1 MHSRRTPSNAS
12 SSVRNSPSLQRQQ
25 MYVQPTK
32 PRPSTAVNARQA
44 TATPQHSEC
53 SPVKMGM
60 SPATRYNSN
69 LKVLRRRD
77 PSIVSIFDQF
87 SHVCVYHHNGDKWEK
102 QGYEGSMFLYE
113 RDSYPPYGYY
123 ILNRQGTDDYNQR
136 LYPEDNISTSGSY
149 LMMRSYPSWSARRTE
164 SIIKSSEAAGSKVPD
179 KFSPVWF
186 IPDVEKYKEADKA
199 PGITIGLWMFA
210 TDSRE
215 PMMDVMVRLHSY
227 VKQNIPYPDEYRY
240 GPDRLP
246 PPNPHLRTS
255 SVPPSNESAATIQSK
270 ERITHSSSTKPTTP
284 NHTLL
289 LNGSASGNV
298 VSTAAVVNSASS
310 ELDKLFAKLNPSTT
324 TTNGHAPSPTINSL
338 FAGVGASVANQAART
353 ETPIINAVPNGAP
366 PTGLALLSTIFASAG
381 PTVVNA
387 DSRPSTQVVS
397 NGRLSVSSNKAIS
410 STSPRSN
417 SRLSSETVAEPE
429 SIVIYSPTPTTTAL
443 PQILNQDVIIN
454 LLGLPASRASS
465 ATPSTSRASN
475 RTSGSSSTRRSGREG
490 GDEDDGMLSSEDG
503 VSYSESSTV
512 LDRLPTGQ
520 EAINGDV
527 TPRVPTNGS
536 GYERSSSSSR
546 MHDFVYPHNTAYGSA
561 PRQPSVPDPVSSVG
575 SRPAVTFRTD
585 AELWSKNTGADGNQN
600 YDDDVIVELDFSD
613 TIALSDMDAF
623 QRVKAQSQINGHSPN
638 LSNAKKALLNGRTPK
653 QLHSRDGSTS
663 DDLTN
668 HFGGDAKGKKARKL
682 GGGKQKGAER
692 ETTRTDV
699 VEPMIAVLQRQPHL
713 RASATTSSPS
723 PIPALPPPAVPIA
736 DPAIISISSMLG
748 LPPLQSQQAPQ
759 QSAAKVKADGNAPR
773 LCGDMVKEGISAV
786 TSSRMNGQMK
796 LARNEYV
803 MELLTL
809 IHTDKSF
816 VDALYQDYL
825 SHHR

>member
-1 MHSRRTPSNAS
+1 MYSRRTPSNAS
-12 SSVRNSPSLQRQQ
+12 SSARNSPNLQRQQ

-53 SPVKMGM
+53 SPAKMGM
-60 SPATRYNSN
+60 SPTTRYNSN

-77 PSIVSIFDQF
+77 PSIISIFDQF

-113 RDSYPPYGYY
+113 RDTYPPYGYY

-149 LMMRSYPSWSARRTE
+149 LMMRSYPSWSARRLE

-255 SVPPSNESAATIQSK
+255 SVPPSNESTAAIQSK
-270 ERITHSSSTKPTTP
+270 ERITHSSSTIPMTP

-289 LNGSASGNV
+289 LNGSANGRV
-298 VSTAAVVNSASS
+298 VSTTGAVDAESS

-324 TTNGHAPSPTINSL
+324 TTNGHAPSPTMDSL
-338 FAGVGASVANQAART
+338 FAGAGTSVASQAVRT
-353 ETPIINAVPNGAP
+353 ETPIINATNGAP
-366 PTGLALLSTIFASAG
+366 PTGLALLNTIFASAG
-381 PTVVNA
+381 PTVLKA
-387 DSRPSTQVVS
+387 DSRPSTHVVS
-397 NGRLSVSSNKAIS
+397 NSGLSVSSNKVIS

-417 SRLSSETVAEPE
+417 SRLSSKTVAEPE
-429 SIVIYSPTPTTTAL
+429 SIIIYSPTPTTTAL

-503 VSYSESSTV
+503 VSYSESGTV
-512 LDRLPTGQ
+512 LDRLSTGQ
-520 EAINGDV
+520 EAIHGDV

-561 PRQPSVPDPVSSVG
+561 ARQLPSVSDAVSSVG

-585 AELWSKNTGADGNQN
+585 AELWNKNTGADGNQN

-638 LSNAKKALLNGRTPK
+638 LSNAKKVPLLNGRTAK

-668 HFGGDAKGKKARKL
+668 HFGGKKARKL
-682 GGGKQKGAER
+682 GSGKQKGAER
-692 ETTRTDV
+692 ETTRADV

-759 QSAAKVKADGNAPR
+759 QSSAKVKADGNAPR
-773 LCGDMVKEGISAV
+773 LSRDIVKEGISAV
-786 TSSRMNGQMK
+786 TSSCMNGQTK

-825 SHHR
+825 SRHG

>member
-12 SSVRNSPSLQRQQ
+12 SSVRNSPNLQRQQ
-25 MYVQPTK
+25 IAVQSMK
-32 PRPSTAVNARQA
+32 PRPSAVVNPRQA

-53 SPVKMGM
+53 SPAKMGM

-77 PSIVSIFDQF
+77 PSIISIFDQF

-149 LMMRSYPSWSARRTE
+149 LMMRSYPSWSARRLE

-255 SVPPSNESAATIQSK
+255 SVPPSNQTNATIQSK
-270 ERITHSSSTKPTTP
+270 ERIAHSSSTKPTTP

-289 LNGSASGNV
+289 LNGTASGNV
-298 VSTAAVVNSASS
+298 VSPARAVNAASS
-310 ELDKLFAKLNPSTT
+310 ELDKLFAKLNPSSP
-324 TTNGHAPSPTINSL
+324 TTNGHAPSPTIDSL
-338 FAGVGASVANQAART
+338 FAGVGASVAGQAALVEPPT
-353 ETPIINAVPNGAP
+353 IDPTSNGAP
-366 PTGLALLSTIFASAG
+366 PTGLALLNTIFASAG
-381 PTVVNA
+381 PTVTNA
-387 DSRPSTQVVS
+387 DPRTSTRVV
-397 NGRLSVSSNKAIS
+397 
-410 STSPRSN
+410 SN
-417 SRLSSETVAEPE
+417 SRLSVPSSKAIPSTLPPSNSRLSNNTVAEPE

-443 PQILNQDVIIN
+443 PQILNQDVITN

-490 GDEDDGMLSSEDG
+490 GDEDDGVISSEDG
-503 VSYSESSTV
+503 ASYSESSTV

-546 MHDFVYPHNTAYGSA
+546 MHDFVYPHSTAHGSA
-561 PRQPSVPDPVSSVG
+561 ARQHPTVPDPGSSVAG
-575 SRPAVTFRTD
+575 RPTVTFRTD
-585 AELWSKNTGADGNQN
+585 AELWSKNIGADGNQN
-600 YDDDVIVELDFSD
+600 EDEDVIVELDFSD

-623 QRVKAQSQINGHSPN
+623 QRVKAQRQSNGLATVSPN
-638 LSNAKKALLNGRTPK
+638 SSNTKKLNGRTPK
-653 QLHSRDGSTS
+653 QLHSHDGSTS
-663 DDLTN
+663 DDLTT
-668 HFGGDAKGKKARKL
+668 HVGGDVKGKKARKL
-682 GGGKQKGAER
+682 GVGKQKGV
-692 ETTRTDV
+692 DV

-748 LPPLQSQQAPQ
+748 LPPPQSQEAPQ
-759 QSAAKVKADGNAPR
+759 QSAPKVKADGNASR
-773 LCGDMVKEGISAV
+773 LSGDLLKESISAI
-786 TSSRMNGQMK
+786 SSPRMNGQAKQAK
-796 LARNEYV
+796 LARNEFV

-825 SHHR
+825 SRQR